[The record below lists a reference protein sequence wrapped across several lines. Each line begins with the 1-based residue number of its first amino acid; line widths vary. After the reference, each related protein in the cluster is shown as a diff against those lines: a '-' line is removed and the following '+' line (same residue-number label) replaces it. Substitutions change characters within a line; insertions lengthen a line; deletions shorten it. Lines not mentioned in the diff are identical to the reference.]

1 MQDQQVIEALT
12 PDTAEET
19 LTDRIGKRGVIGCF
33 ENLDATC
40 LRRPCEGHPKLA
52 IIITDEI
59 LRTRAIGGGLPK
71 LLRRPS
77 VGGRSCHAYMDHFA
91 GVQLDN
97 EEGEQR
103 AEEEVSDRQ
112 EVARPDLLGMGVS
125 ERAPLLS
132 SWPCGAHGS
141 HVLLKVHLQT

>member
-1 MQDQQVIEALT
+1 MYIGIEDALELPLMQDQQVIEALML
-12 PDTAEET
+12 DTAEEA
-19 LTDRIGKRGVIGCF
+19 LTNGIGTRGVIGCF

-40 LRRPCEGHPKLA
+40 LGNPCEGHPKLA

-77 VGGRSCHAYMDHFA
+77 VGGRSCHADMDHFA
-91 GVQLDN
+91 GVQFDN

-103 AEEEVSDRQ
+103 VEEEVSDRQ
-112 EVARPDLLGMGVS
+112 KVTSPDLLGMGV
-125 ERAPLLS
+125 
-132 SWPCGAHGS
+132 
-141 HVLLKVHLQT
+141 

>member
-1 MQDQQVIEALT
+1 MQNQQVIEAFLPHAPQEALT
-12 PDTAEET
+12 HGIGSRGMNRRFED
-19 LTDRIGKRGVIGCF
+19 LDRARFRHTSKAR
-33 ENLDATC
+33 
-40 LRRPCEGHPKLA
+40 PKLA

-112 EVARPDLLGMGVS
+112 EVARPDLLGMGV
-125 ERAPLLS
+125 
-132 SWPCGAHGS
+132 
-141 HVLLKVHLQT
+141 